1 MCCRDGTHGLL
12 LLGDAFE
19 EVTNPA
25 LLLCLGVG
33 QQEQLFGRG
42 NVIVDCE
49 EETRTEASSFEG
61 YTVEILMTL
70 CGPNI

>member
-1 MCCRDGTHGLL
+1 M
-12 LLGDAFE
+12 
-19 EVTNPA
+19 TNPA

-42 NVIVDCE
+42 DVIVDCE
-49 EETRTEASSFEG
+49 EETRTEAPSFEG